1 MGDMLRWFYLS
12 GAAYQVGGTIVAPV
26 TYLCWGLRAGTVGSG
41 EEQLWHSQH
50 SKPETPEHHCRLP
63 YFIKMIR

>member
-1 MGDMLRWFYLS
+1 MQRRIHPS
-12 GAAYQVGGTIVAPV
+12 GAEYQVGGTVVASV
-26 TYLCWGLRAGTVGSG
+26 AYLPWGLHAGTVGSG
-41 EEQLWHSQH
+41 EEQLWPSQH